1 MASYCGEDFPTGWLC
16 IFPTRKIQFG
26 HETLSILDWRW
37 NSQPTECLPADIPP
51 FVNYIFV
58 LLHPIKGSYKNDIK
72 IAARATAHTKT
83 MTSKASMIHQV
94 LIYCKQHH
102 RRWGGRFGR
111 LNMGQSAAFRTSTL
125 TTPWPMCTLLFPCL
139 KMKAETSC
147 PFDLRI
153 SPLIA
158 VSYWNWGRLTNLFGM
173 QSSIPAFVLGIAIL
187 MSLFWICHLVWL
199 ILLAFV

>member
-1 MASYCGEDFPTGWLC
+1 MILWRRRPNRLTTLC
-16 IFPTRKIQFG
+16 IFPTRKVQFG

-102 RRWGGRFGR
+102 RRWGGGSGR
-111 LNMGQSAAFRTSTL
+111 LNMGQSAAFRTSKL
-125 TTPWPMCTLLFPCL
+125 TMPWAMFTLLPLFGDEGRGCL
-139 KMKAETSC
+139 SFRVRTSA
-147 PFDLRI
+147 
-153 SPLIA
+153 LIA
-158 VSYWNWGRLTNLFGM
+158 VSPWSWDDWLVCSHHFLFSLLHC
-173 QSSIPAFVLGIAIL
+173 QLNVT
-187 MSLFWICHLVWL
+187 LFWIYHLVWL
-199 ILLAFV
+199 VLLAFV